1 MIDDV
6 HTRLGRKQPVRQ
18 EDDNRR
24 IDGAVRND
32 RTAGHL
38 RSLAGRTGIVTGR
51 DRRSDEGLHGH
62 DRAES
67 HIRGGMGPG
76 GDLHALRDRIGW

>member
-18 EDDNRR
+18 EDYNRR

-32 RTAGHL
+32 RIAGHL
-38 RSLAGRTGIVTGR
+38 RPLAGPTGIVTGR
-51 DRRSDEGLHGH
+51 DRRSYEGLHRH

-67 HIRGGMGPG
+67 HIRGGVGTRGHFHP
-76 GDLHALRDRIGW
+76 LRDRIGR